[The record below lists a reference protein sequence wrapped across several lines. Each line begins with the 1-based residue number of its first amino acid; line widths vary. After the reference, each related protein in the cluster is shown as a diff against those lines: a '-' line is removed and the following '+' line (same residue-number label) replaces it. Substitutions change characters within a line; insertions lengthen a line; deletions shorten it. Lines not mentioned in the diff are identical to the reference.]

1 LEDDWSQNADPHDID
16 TLWDLLKDL
25 PDTNVEGNTK
35 IREIQLGIGES
46 GGFYQPGTND
56 ISIGSAMLTHR
67 EAFEDVVR
75 HEVGHAVHEMR
86 TPLIDGWLAERF
98 GWQTFGRTDSEIDR
112 WVELM
117 GGWGDLTSRQ
127 RRDVRDAL
135 RTALGHGSSWQ
146 PGPTPTL
153 TPGHPWYDA
162 DFGPRLAFE
171 RTGANW
177 YSNHNVWYRAGGKAF
192 FLNYWYRTFVAVSE
206 ETLDLVSRMPDPY
219 AAMSHYEFFAEL
231 YALHYDVEDDRT
243 AIPDDVAQWLDAN
256 IGAPEPG
263 APMVSLTRPAPPREW
278 ETVTRPGMP
287 GDAASDQTA

>member
-1 LEDDWSQNADPHDID
+1 MRCTRCGPLSSA
-16 TLWDLLKDL
+16 
-25 PDTNVEGNTK
+25 
-35 IREIQLGIGES
+35 
-46 GGFYQPGTND
+46 GG
-56 ISIGSAMLTHR
+56 S
-67 EAFEDVVR
+67 
-75 HEVGHAVHEMR
+75 
-86 TPLIDGWLAERF
+86 AERF

-231 YALHYDVEDDRT
+231 YALHYDVEDDRS
-243 AIPDDVAQWLDAN
+243 AIPDDVAQWLDAI

-263 APMVSLTRPAPPREW
+263 PRWFRSPDPLRPASGRRSRGRGCRETLRATRPRKGPSGRVSVPLRCSAGPALPVSGRRARAFEPRRRPSTRRETRRGRAPGEREPLPYVGASAAGR
-278 ETVTRPGMP
+278 EA
-287 GDAASDQTA
+287 GDRSRTIPASRSS